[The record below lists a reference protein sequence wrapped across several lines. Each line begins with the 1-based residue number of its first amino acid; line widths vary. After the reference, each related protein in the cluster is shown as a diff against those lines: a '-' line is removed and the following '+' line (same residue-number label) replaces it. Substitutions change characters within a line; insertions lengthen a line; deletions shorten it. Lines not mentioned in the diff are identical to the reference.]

1 MKYCIERAVNKVG
14 EVKYCI
20 ERAVNKIGECDV
32 LYRKGSE

>member
-20 ERAVNKIGECDV
+20 KRAVNKVGEGEV
-32 LYRKGSE
+32 L